1 MKDSYLN
8 IIEFTKEELQEQ
20 LDKGIIDIDFLL
32 EYIVARDRVYNK
44 LINRM
49 NELEGMLYNAEI

>member
-1 MKDSYLN
+1 MKDNYLN

-32 EYIVARDRVYNK
+32 EYIVTRDRVYNK

-49 NELEGMLYNAEI
+49 NELEEMLYNAEI